1 MSLDKLRA
9 TLAELEAELQQA
21 DALDPDSRARLEQ
34 VAKDISAAL
43 HRSDPTLPDLKLE
56 PPHTF
61 SEQLTDSVESFR
73 AQYPTLAGVVQ
84 RLTDGLA
91 QLGI

>member
-1 MSLDKLRA
+1 MSLEKLRA
-9 TLAELEAELQQA
+9 TVAELEAELEQA
-21 DALDPDSRARLEQ
+21 DALDPDSRAKLEQ

-43 HRSDPTLPDLKLE
+43 RRSDPTLQDLKLE
-56 PPHTF
+56 RPHTLG
-61 SEQLTDSVESFR
+61 EQLTESVESFR

>member
-1 MSLDKLRA
+1 MSLEKLRA
-9 TLAELEAELQQA
+9 TVAELEAELEQA
-21 DALDPDSRARLEQ
+21 DALDPESRARLEQ

-43 HRSDPTLPDLKLE
+43 RRSDPTQGLKLE
-56 PPHTF
+56 RPHTLG
-61 SEQLTDSVESFR
+61 EQLTDSVESFR

>member
-1 MSLDKLRA
+1 MSLEKLRV

-21 DALDPDSRARLEQ
+21 DDLDPESRAQLEH
-34 VAKDISAAL
+34 AARDIAAAL
-43 HRSDPTLPDLKLE
+43 KRSDPTLKDLKLE
-56 PPHTF
+56 RPH
-61 SEQLTDSVESFR
+61 SLREQLTDTVEGFR

>member
-1 MSLDKLRA
+1 MSPEKLRA

-21 DALDPDSRARLEQ
+21 DDLDPESRVRLEQ
-34 VAKDISAAL
+34 VAKDIAAAL
-43 HRSDPTLPDLKLE
+43 KRSDPSLKDLKLE
-56 PPHTF
+56 RPHTL